1 MKHDDEHRSVA
12 EHYGAAIKRGGS
24 CCGDEASASTVAALA
39 GYSEA
44 DLAALPA
51 DALASSF
58 GCGNPLAF
66 SAVEPGQTVL
76 DLGSGAGVD
85 LILAS
90 RKVGPTGR
98 VIGVDMTAAMLEAAR
113 ANLAAAGVTN
123 VELREGLIEALPVA
137 DASVDWVIS
146 NCVINLSPDKPRVF
160 AEIARVLKP
169 GGRVQVSDIVAEDLP
184 AALRDSAVARSACLG
199 GAISEAEYR
208 AGLAAAGLADVDVP
222 ERLVYSASQLE
233 DMVCELDPGAESAGC
248 GCGCDSGGGGLDAE
262 AAKRVAAAVE
272 GKVWSARFEARKPL

>member
-146 NCVINLSPDKPRVF
+146 NCVINLAPDKSKVF
-160 AEIARVLKP
+160 REIARVLKP
-169 GGRVQVSDIVAEDLP
+169 GGQFSISDIVLGDDLP
-184 AALRDSAVARSACLG
+184 DAIADNIMAWTGCVA
-199 GAISEAEYR
+199 GAIRESDYLQGLREAGIREV
-208 AGLAAAGLADVDVP
+208 AVED
-222 ERLVYSASQLE
+222 RLVYDEDFLRGFIADGNFPLGIEDLE
-233 DMVCELDPGAESAGC
+233 PLLKQM
-248 GCGCDSGGGGLDAE
+248 
-262 AAKRVAAAVE
+262 E
-272 GKVWSARFEARKPL
+272 GKIWSARIVGTK